1 MQEGG
6 QRGEEEKGKAVAAE
20 EEAAVAVLPHELVA
34 SEVLTRLPAKYLMRF
49 KCVSKLWGSTISKDP
64 AFSKAHRA
72 RQQRSG
78 SSSLFITCSEADSF
92 SCFYATRNDS
102 HPSYCEEEEEEESSF
117 VVSKPHQFTT
127 SCKYEGA
134 TEVIN
139 GLFCLHAGNRA
150 WICNVSTH
158 EIRELPY
165 SSDLENAQKF
175 KYFFGCASTNNNR
188 KEYKL
193 LKTWRRPWTLL
204 DNPEIE
210 LKLGRTSVYIDG
222 SLCCWHRSA
231 CNLIVFNFEDESSQ
245 EIGLPPKASGSS
257 NIEYG
262 LLLLQFRGHFALLRQ
277 EEELKRGVQN
287 GCLVNRKLDLWVLE
301 LDRHD
306 KQGSY
311 EWINHIIDVPC
322 DFPGRGCSFLGNLP
336 LPTGDR
342 MLLTSVVDIAMKKP
356 DVRVYSYDDTKG
368 KFEKFVIG
376 KFPLWSPSSQ
386 ITSVWWEETNKFRVH
401 YYEEDI
407 TPLKD
412 LVFSNKDP
420 SLTSSGTKKEE
431 EEKKGNGTTAL
442 GKSGD
447 TQGKSRAR
455 IRLLATRSRVSL
467 LVSPRRGMRR
477 RGRRLSGQLR

>member
-1 MQEGG
+1 MQEDG
-6 QRGEEEKGKAVAAE
+6 QRGEEENGKAVATAE
-20 EEAAVAVLPHELVA
+20 EEAAVAVLPHDLVA

-49 KCVSKLWGSTISKDP
+49 NCVSKLWGSTISKDP
-64 AFSKAHRA
+64 AFSKAHCA

-78 SSSLFITCSEADSF
+78 SSSLFITCSDANSF
-92 SCFYATRNDS
+92 GCFYATRNDS
-102 HPSYCEEEEEEESSF
+102 HPSYCEEEEESSF

-139 GLFCLHAGNRA
+139 GLFCLHAGNCA

-175 KYFFGCASTNNNR
+175 KYFFGCASTDNNR

-193 LKTWRRPWTLL
+193 LKLCLISLFSKITNLIRTYIRVCEILTIGKDQTWRRPWTLV

-210 LKLGRTSVYIDG
+210 LELDRTSVCIDG
-222 SLCCWHRSA
+222 SLCCWH
-231 CNLIVFNFEDESSQ
+231 CNGGDLIVFKFEDESLQ
-245 EIGLPPKASGSS
+245 KIGLPPKASYSS
-257 NIEYG
+257 NAEYG
-262 LLLLQFRGHFALLRQ
+262 SLLLQFRGHFALLRQ
-277 EEELKRGVQN
+277 KEELIGRGVQH

-301 LDRHD
+301 LNRHD

-386 ITSVWWEETNKFRVH
+386 ITSVWWKETNKFRVH

-407 TPLKD
+407 TPLID

-420 SLTSSGTKKEE
+420 SLTSSCTKKEKE
-431 EEKKGNGTTAL
+431 EKEKEKKGNGP
-442 GKSGD
+442 K
-447 TQGKSRAR
+447 RR
-455 IRLLATRSRVSL
+455 RRRRRRSR
-467 LVSPRRGMRR
+467 RG
-477 RGRRLSGQLR
+477 